1 MVSPRE
7 FWKDII
13 GSSTILATQLVC
25 IGIFA
30 FTYLPK
36 FPDQDVPQQITI
48 VVATIAASLFMLAVV
63 AQLVLSVIYERPR
76 EAGEQTVAAPAR
88 EVVAK

>member
-7 FWKDII
+7 FWQDII
-13 GSSTILATQLVC
+13 GGSTILAAQLVC

-30 FTYLPK
+30 FTYLHK

-48 VVATIAASLFMLAVV
+48 VVATIASSLFMLAVV
-63 AQLVLSVIYERPR
+63 AQLVLSIIYERPR
-76 EAGEQTVAAPAR
+76 EDATETVAAPGR